1 MRRRPLVQRAAGP
14 AAIEIAPASL
24 YEALKA
30 IDVARTTGDLQ
41 LDFQQPRVQI
51 EFFNRIGRDCEFA
64 ARPGSSPSA

>member
-51 EFFNRIGRDCEFA
+51 EFFNGIQRLRSLRA
-64 ARPGSSPSA
+64 SP